1 VEKEILVIKHIEFE
15 RQANKILL
23 NFSRLIAAKAAV

>member
-15 RQANKILL
+15 KQANKIFL
-23 NFSRLIAAKAAV
+23 NFSRLIVAKVAV